1 MTLRDLWALLDW
13 RLLDLGGAVLSL
25 GEAVGFVTGVLCVW
39 LLARQSLWNW
49 PLALANVL
57 LYALIFLRAGLYA
70 DAALQVVFAALNSYG
85 WWSWRR
91 GRGDDRTGARREL
104 PVRRTPAA
112 VWTGLG
118 AAVALGSAGVYFLLA
133 AATDSTVPLWDASTA
148 ALSLAAIYGQA
159 RKYLESWLLWI
170 AADLVY
176 IPLYLYKD
184 LWLTAVLYAVYLA
197 LCVFGWRAWRSQ
209 AMVVATP

>member
-13 RLLDLGGAVLSL
+13 RLLDLGGAVLTL

-70 DAALQVVFAALNSYG
+70 DATLQVVFAALNSYG

-91 GRGDDRTGARREL
+91 GGAGDRPGARREL
-104 PVRRTPAA
+104 PVRRTPPA
-112 VWTGLG
+112 VWVWL
-118 AAVALGSAGVYFLLA
+118 AAAAALSTAGVYFLLA
-133 AATDSTVPLWDASTA
+133 AATDSTVPFWDASTT

-184 LWLTAVLYAVYLA
+184 LWLTAVLYAVYLT

>member
-1 MTLRDLWALLDW
+1 
-13 RLLDLGGAVLSL
+13 V
-25 GEAVGFVTGVLCVW
+25 
-39 LLARQSLWNW
+39 
-49 PLALANVL
+49 
-57 LYALIFLRAGLYA
+57 
-70 DAALQVVFAALNSYG
+70 
-85 WWSWRR
+85 
-91 GRGDDRTGARREL
+91 RREL
-104 PVRRTPAA
+104 PVRRTPPDVWVWLAA
-112 VWTGLG
+112 
-118 AAVALGSAGVYFLLA
+118 AAALSTAGVYFLLA
-133 AATDSTVPLWDASTA
+133 AATDSTVPFWDASTT

-184 LWLTAVLYAVYLA
+184 LWLTAVLYAVYLT